1 MQRCGHPKRS
11 RKEYESL
18 FRARP
23 HATSMVQHEATSV
36 IRSGDSTRTAV
47 SERYDDGAKPPP
59 DERGDS
65 VVVSPSR

>member
-1 MQRCGHPKRS
+1 
-11 RKEYESL
+11 
-18 FRARP
+18 
-23 HATSMVQHEATSV
+23 MVQHEATSV